1 MQKIIVPLDF
11 SKHSAYALETAAML
25 AKEHGSELLALHML
39 ELSRDRLTDSDD
51 EQKAKMVFFLKMAEK
66 HFNVFLERDYL
77 KDIKV
82 IPMVKHFKVFSEVS
96 EVAENHSADLIVMGS
111 HGTSGLSELFVG
123 SNTERVVRHSDI
135 PVLVVKSQPASS
147 GYQTGVFACDF
158 TEEMIAP
165 FNKASEFFSTNG
177 IKMNLVYVNTP
188 GGQFRSSDEISER
201 VKTFFKKTNHD
212 FNENDINY
220 MSDYSVEDG
229 VFKFAEKIG
238 ADLIAIPTHGRT
250 GISHFFAGSITEDIA
265 NHSKIPVL
273 TIKI

>member
-11 SKHSAYALETAAML
+11 SKHSEYALETAASL
-25 AKEHGSELLALHML
+25 AKEHGAELLALHML

-51 EQKAKMVFFLKMAEK
+51 EQNAKMVFFLEMAK
-66 HFNVFLERDYL
+66 KRFNEFLERDYL
-77 KDIKV
+77 KDVKV

-96 EVAENHSADLIVMGS
+96 KVAEDHSADLIVMGS

-135 PVLVVKSQPASS
+135 PVLVIKSQPTTS
-147 GYQTGVFACDF
+147 GYATGLFACDF

-165 FNKASEFFSTNG
+165 FNKALGFFSKNS

-188 GGQFRSSDEISER
+188 GGQFKSSDEISQR
-201 VKTFFKKTNHD
+201 VKTFFAKASGDMTED
-212 FNENDINY
+212 DIHY
-220 MSDYSVEDG
+220 ISDYSVEKG
-229 VFKFAEKIG
+229 VFKFAEKIN

-250 GISHFFAGSITEDIA
+250 GLSHFFSGSITEDIA
-265 NHSKIPVL
+265 NHANRPVL